1 MKRLITI
8 ILAFIMAF
16 FTSPSRG
23 ADEPPVTAEK
33 PPQAEITVSVEDV
46 PEESQATATSPV
58 GEGEKTE
65 STAKP
70 AVKPAVNPE
79 DAEIGFTEEETA
91 DNVGEGERGAVE
103 YKPQIGGQH
112 NPFENNTPTEI
123 DDQPAED
130 YIGEGEDRPGEGIH
144 F

>member
-23 ADEPPVTAEK
+23 ADEPPVSAEK

-46 PEESQATATSPV
+46 PEESHAAATAPV
-58 GEGEKTE
+58 GGGEETE

-70 AVKPAVNPE
+70 AVRPTAKPE
-79 DAEIGFTEEETA
+79 DKEIGFTEEETA
-91 DNVGEGERGAVE
+91 DNVDEGEQGAVE
-103 YKPQIGGQH
+103 YKPQIGGQP

-123 DDQPAED
+123 DDQPAEY

>member
-16 FTSPSRG
+16 FTSPSQG
-23 ADEPPVTAEK
+23 ADEPPVSAEK

-46 PEESQATATSPV
+46 PEESHATATSPFGV
-58 GEGEKTE
+58 GEETE
-65 STAKP
+65 A
-70 AVKPAVNPE
+70 AVKPE
-79 DAEIGFTEEETA
+79 DKEIGFTEEETA
-91 DNVGEGERGAVE
+91 DNVDEGERGAVE

-130 YIGEGEDRPGEGIH
+130 YIGEGEERPGEGIH